1 MSQRVL
7 VLGGTGLLGH
17 STIRELVARGYTVT
31 SVALPPMPTEDLF
44 EEFGDAVDSRRRC
57 H

>member
-31 SVALPPMPTEDLF
+31 SVALPPMPTEPVEKSTVSGSLTRD
-44 EEFGDAVDSRRRC
+44 G
-57 H
+57 